1 MEGNHGNKF
10 NKDKQSNDNNVI
22 EDVDCKP
29 TARKNKKNEGKSDK
43 DEKEGNSI
51 CRNVIL
57 YVYLF

>member
-29 TARKNKKNEGKSDK
+29 AARKNKKNEGKSDE

-51 CRNVIL
+51 C
-57 YVYLF
+57 LFI